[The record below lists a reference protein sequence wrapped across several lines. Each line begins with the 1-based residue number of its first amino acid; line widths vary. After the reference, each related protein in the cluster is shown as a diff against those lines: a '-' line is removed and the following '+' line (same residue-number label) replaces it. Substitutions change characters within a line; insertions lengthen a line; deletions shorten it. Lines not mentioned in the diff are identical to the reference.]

1 LAAGGADRAIVSVS
15 ASIRAVVAATTQEPG
30 AGLMVA
36 SVSALT
42 SSTQASS
49 YYEADDY
56 YAEGGLSPS
65 EWQGAGA
72 EALGL
77 SGEVDRDQF
86 RELLDGRI
94 GDQQL
99 GTYRDGQLEH
109 RPGWDVT
116 LSAPKSVSIMA
127 EVAGDRRLIAAHGQA
142 VKTAMAHVEQH
153 MAATRI
159 RDGGTVTR
167 KATGNLVV
175 ASFQHG
181 TSRAQDP
188 QLHTHNVIMNAT
200 RGEDGTWRSLE
211 PRAIYQLQKQIGA
224 IYRQELAL
232 KVRELGY
239 EIEVGKDSLFEIRG
253 VSAEVIGAFST
264 RSIEIE
270 AALGERGTS
279 RDMAS
284 AAEKQVAAL
293 DTRQAKV
300 ATDQAALVADWRE
313 TASAAGFGTDARLA
327 MVRQAEAN
335 AASPAHRADMA
346 EQAMTADRAVAY
358 AADKLRERQSVF
370 SAAALQ
376 EEAGRIGLGKVGYA
390 EIGAAIDTATKQGE
404 LIDRTYLDRRG
415 AEFAGFTTR
424 QNVETEAKMLRIEAE
439 GRGALS
445 PVASPLAAAKAVA
458 SAATQ
463 AERAGF
469 GWNADQRAATAQLLT
484 SRNRITAVQ
493 GYAGTAKTTTVLATF
508 AREAEARG
516 VSVVALAPTASA
528 AMVLGEALG
537 AHSDTVAR
545 HLLAP
550 ERPHQGQPAAWIVD
564 EASLLSAR
572 DTARLFDLADKHD
585 ARVILVGDVKQLGS
599 VEAGAAFAQLQS
611 AGIETAKLGEIV
623 RQTNAAAKEAVLAS
637 IEGDARKAL
646 AALDR
651 GGGQIVE
658 NADRAERFAA
668 IAERY
673 AGLGKAGRARALVIE
688 PSREGRDALTADIRG
703 ALSRS
708 GALIGPAVAME
719 ALANK
724 GLTRA
729 EARDPMS
736 YDKGDIVRF
745 TRDYADKGVTRGDA
759 YRVESIDAAKAF
771 IALKSEDG
779 REVDW
784 RLRQWGA
791 GKAQAFAPQP
801 LDLKTGDSIRFTR
814 NDREAGRVNG
824 GRGEVIAV
832 DEQTRTA
839 TIQKPSG
846 RTETLNLDAARDR
859 HIAHA
864 YVETAFAA
872 QGRTADHVIIHAD
885 SKATNLVDQ
894 KSFYV
899 GISRAKE
906 SSTIFTDDRG
916 KLASAIYERAG
927 QVQTAIAQAAM
938 HTPAA
943 DKAAWAGLG

>member
-1 LAAGGADRAIVSVS
+1 
-15 ASIRAVVAATTQEPG
+15 
-30 AGLMVA
+30 MVA

-42 SSTQASS
+42 SAAQASS

-72 EALGL
+72 EAMGL

-86 RELLDGRI
+86 RDLLDGKI

-99 GTYRDGQLEH
+99 GTYRDGHLEH

-127 EVAGDRRLIAAHGQA
+127 EVAGDRRLLAAHRQA
-142 VKTAMAHVEQH
+142 VQTAMAHVEKH
-153 MAATRI
+153 MAATRV
-159 RDGGTVTR
+159 RDGGTVSR
-167 KATGNLVV
+167 EVTGNLVV

-188 QLHTHNVIMNAT
+188 QLHTHNVIVNAT
-200 RGEDGTWRSLE
+200 RGEDGAWRSLE

-239 EIEVGKDSLFEIRG
+239 EIETGKDSQFEIKG
-253 VSAEVIGAFST
+253 VSSEVIGAFST
-264 RSIEIE
+264 RSAEIE
-270 AALGERGTS
+270 AALAERGTS
-279 RDMAS
+279 REAAS
-284 AAEKQVAAL
+284 AAEKQIAAL

-300 ATDQAALVADWRE
+300 ATDHAALVADWRE
-313 TASAAGFGTDARLA
+313 TANGVGFGPEARLA
-327 MVRQAEAN
+327 MVREAETR
-335 AASPAHRADMA
+335 AASAEYRADMA
-346 EQAMTADRAVAY
+346 TGSTMADRAVAY
-358 AADKLRERQSVF
+358 AAEKLGERQSIF

-376 EEAGRIGLGKVGYA
+376 EEAGRIGRGKVGYA
-390 EIGAAIDTATKQGE
+390 EIGTAIDAAAKQGE

-439 GRGALS
+439 GRGAFS
-445 PVASPLAAAKAVA
+445 AIASPLAAAKAVA

-469 GWNADQRAATAQLLT
+469 GWNADQRAATEQLLT
-484 SRNRITAVQ
+484 SRSRVTGLQ

-516 VSVVALAPTASA
+516 VAVVALAPTASA

-537 AHSDTVAR
+537 ARSDTVAR
-545 HLLAP
+545 HLLSP

-585 ARVILVGDVKQLGS
+585 ARIILVGDVKQLGS
-599 VEAGAAFAQLQS
+599 VEAGAAFAQLQG
-611 AGIETAKLGEIV
+611 AGMETAKLGEIV
-623 RQTNAAAKEAVLAS
+623 RQTNAASKEAVLAS
-637 IEGDARKAL
+637 IEGDAKKAL

-651 GGGQIVE
+651 GGGQIIE

-673 AGLGKAGRARALVIE
+673 ASLDKASRARTIVIE
-688 PSREGRDALTADIRG
+688 PSREGRDALTADIRV
-703 ALSRS
+703 ALARS
-708 GALIGPAVAME
+708 GMLTGPGVAVE
-719 ALANK
+719 SLTNK

-729 EARDPMS
+729 EARDPTS
-736 YDKGDIVRF
+736 YDKGDVVRF
-745 TRDYADKGVTRGDA
+745 TRDYADKGVTRGEA
-759 YRVESIDAAKAF
+759 YRVESIDPAKAA
-771 IALKSEDG
+771 ITLKSEDG

-791 GKAQAFAPQP
+791 GKVQTFTPQP
-801 LDLKTGDSIRFTR
+801 MDLKTGDTIRFTR
-814 NDREAGRVNG
+814 NDREAGRING

-839 TIQKPSG
+839 TIQTARG
-846 RTETLNLDAARDR
+846 TTETLNLDSARDG

-864 YVETAFAA
+864 YVDTAFAV
-872 QGRTADHVIIHAD
+872 QGRTADHVMIHAD
-885 SKATNLVDQ
+885 SKAINLVDQ

-906 SSTIFTDDRG
+906 SATIFTNDRG
-916 KLASAIYERAG
+916 KLVSAINERAG
-927 QVQTAIAQAAM
+927 RVQTAIAHAVTP
-938 HTPAA
+938 TPAA

>member
-1 LAAGGADRAIVSVS
+1 
-15 ASIRAVVAATTQEPG
+15 
-30 AGLMVA
+30 MVA

-42 SSTQASS
+42 SSAQASS

-56 YAEGGLSPS
+56 YSEDGLAPS

-77 SGEVDRDQF
+77 SGEVDREQF
-86 RELLDGRI
+86 RALLDGRI
-94 GDQQL
+94 GKQQL
-99 GTYRDGQLEH
+99 GTFRDGQLEH

-116 LSAPKSVSIMA
+116 LSAPKSISIMA
-127 EVAGDRRLIAAHGQA
+127 EVAGDRRLIAAHGEA
-142 VKTAMAHVEQH
+142 VKTAIAHVEKH
-153 MAATRI
+153 MAATRV

-167 KATGNLVV
+167 ETTGNLIV

-200 RGEDGTWRSLE
+200 RDEDGAWRSLE

-239 EIEVGKDSLFEIRG
+239 EIETGKDSLFEIKG
-253 VSAEVIGAFST
+253 VPAEVMTAFST
-264 RSIEIE
+264 RSAEID
-270 AALGERGTS
+270 AALAERGTS
-279 RDMAS
+279 RDTAS
-284 AAEKQVAAL
+284 AVEKQVATL

-300 ATDQAALVADWRE
+300 ATDHTSLVADWRE
-313 TASAAGFGTDARLA
+313 TASKAGFGPEARLA
-327 MVRQAEAN
+327 MIEQAEAK
-335 AASPAHRADMA
+335 AADPSRRADIEMQGDGA
-346 EQAMTADRAVAY
+346 AARAVAH
-358 AADKLRERQSVF
+358 AADKLGERQSVF
-370 SAAALQ
+370 STAALQ
-376 EEAGRIGLGKVGYA
+376 EEAGRIGLGKIGYA
-390 EIGAAIDTATKQGE
+390 QIGTAIEAATKQGE
-404 LIDRTYLDRRG
+404 LIDRSFLDRRG

-424 QNVETEAKMLRIEAE
+424 QNVETESKMLRIEAD
-439 GRGALS
+439 GRSVSA
-445 PVASPLAAAKAVA
+445 PIASELAAAKAIAAA
-458 SAATQ
+458 SAQ

-469 GWNADQRAATAQLLT
+469 GWNADQRTATEQLLT
-484 SRNRITAVQ
+484 SRNRITALQ

-516 VSVVALAPTASA
+516 VAVTALAPTASA

-537 AHSDTVAR
+537 TRGDTVAR
-545 HLLAP
+545 HLLSP
-550 ERPHQGQPAAWIVD
+550 ERPQPGQPAAWIVD

-599 VEAGAAFAQLQS
+599 VEAGAAFAQLQG
-611 AGIETAKLGEIV
+611 AGMETAKLAEIV
-623 RQTNAAAKEAVLAS
+623 RQTNDATKEAVLAS
-637 IEGDARKAL
+637 IEGDAKKAL
-646 AALDR
+646 AALDN

-658 NADRAERFAA
+658 NANRAERFAA
-668 IAERY
+668 IAEQY
-673 AGLGKAGRARALVIE
+673 AALDKASRARTLVIE
-688 PSREGRDALTADIRG
+688 PSREGRDALTADIRD

-708 GALIGPAVAME
+708 GALTGPAVTMQS
-719 ALANK
+719 LANK

-736 YDKGDIVRF
+736 YEKDDVVRF
-745 TRDYADKGVTRGDA
+745 TRDYAAKGVTRGEA
-759 YRVESIDAAKAF
+759 YRVESIDPAKAA

-779 REVDW
+779 HEVDW

-791 GKAQAFAPQP
+791 GKVQTFTPKP
-801 LDLKTGDSIRFTR
+801 IDLKTGDSIRFTR
-814 NDREAGRVNG
+814 NDRESGRING

-839 TIQKPSG
+839 VIQTAHG
-846 RTETLNLDAARDR
+846 RTEMLNLDAARDR

-864 YVETAFAA
+864 YVDTAFAA
-872 QGRTADHVIIHAD
+872 QGLTADHVITHAD
-885 SKATNLVDQ
+885 SGATNLVDQ

-899 GISRAKE
+899 GISRAKG
-906 SSTIFTDDRG
+906 SATIFTNDRG
-916 KLASAIYERAG
+916 KLVSAIHERAG
-927 QVQTAIAQAAM
+927 QVQTAIAQAVIP
-938 HTPAA
+938 TPAA
-943 DKAAWAGLG
+943 DKSAGTGLE

>member
-1 LAAGGADRAIVSVS
+1 
-15 ASIRAVVAATTQEPG
+15 
-30 AGLMVA
+30 MVA
-36 SVSALT
+36 SLSALT
-42 SSTQASS
+42 TSAQASS

-86 RELLDGRI
+86 RAFLDGRI
-94 GDQQL
+94 AEQQL
-99 GTYRDGQLEH
+99 GTFRDGQLEH

-116 LSAPKSVSIMA
+116 LSAPKSISIMA
-127 EVAGDRRLIAAHGQA
+127 EVAGDRRLIAAHGEA
-142 VKTAMAHVEQH
+142 VRTAMAHVEKH
-153 MAATRI
+153 MAATRV
-159 RDGGTVTR
+159 RDGGTVNRET
-167 KATGNLVV
+167 TGNLVI

-188 QLHTHNVIMNAT
+188 QLHTHNVILNAT
-200 RGEDGTWRSLE
+200 KGQDGTWRSLE

-239 EIEVGKDSLFEIRG
+239 EIETGKDSLFEIKG
-253 VSAEVIGAFST
+253 VSAEVMAAFST
-264 RSIEIE
+264 RSAEIE
-270 AALGERGTS
+270 AALAERGTS
-279 RDMAS
+279 RVTAS
-284 AAEKQVAAL
+284 AVEKQVATL

-300 ATDQAALVADWRE
+300 ATDHASLVADWRE
-313 TASAAGFGTDARLA
+313 TASKAGFGPEARLA
-327 MVRQAEAN
+327 MIERAEGK
-335 AASPAHRADMA
+335 AADPSRRADMDR
-346 EQAMTADRAVAY
+346 QVTMADRAVAH
-358 AADKLRERQSVF
+358 AADKLGERQSVF

-376 EEAGRIGLGKVGYA
+376 EEAGRIGLGKIGYA
-390 EIGAAIDTATKQGE
+390 QIGTAIEAATKQGE
-404 LIDRTYLDRRG
+404 LIDRRFQDRRG

-424 QNVETEAKMLRIEAE
+424 QNVETEARMLRIEAE
-439 GRGALS
+439 GRGVFA
-445 PVASPLAAAKAVA
+445 PIASELAAAKAVA
-458 SAATQ
+458 AASAQ

-469 GWNADQRAATAQLLT
+469 GWNADQRAATEQLLT
-484 SRNRITAVQ
+484 SRNRITALQ

-516 VSVVALAPTASA
+516 MAVTALAPTASA

-537 AHSDTVAR
+537 TRGDTVAR
-545 HLLAP
+545 HLLSP
-550 ERPHQGQPAAWIVD
+550 ERPQPGQPTAWIVD

-572 DTARLFDLADKHD
+572 DTALLFGLADKHD
-585 ARVILVGDVKQLGS
+585 ARIVLVGDVKQLGS
-599 VEAGAAFAQLQS
+599 VEAGAAFAQLQG
-611 AGIETAKLGEIV
+611 AGMETAKLAEIV
-623 RQTNAAAKEAVLAS
+623 RQTNDATKEAALAS

-646 AALDR
+646 AALDN
-651 GGGQIVE
+651 GGGQVVE
-658 NADRAERFAA
+658 NANRAERFAA

-673 AGLGKAGRARALVIE
+673 AALDKASRARTLVIE
-688 PSREGRDALTADIRG
+688 PSREGRDTLTGDIRA

-708 GALIGPAVAME
+708 GALTGPAVSMQS
-719 ALANK
+719 LANK

-729 EARDPMS
+729 EARDPLS
-736 YDKGDIVRF
+736 YDKGDVVRF
-745 TRDYADKGVTRGDA
+745 TRNYADKGVARGEA
-759 YRVESIDAAKAF
+759 YRVEGIDPTKAA
-771 IALKSEDG
+771 ITLKSEDG

-791 GKAQAFAPQP
+791 GKVQTFAPQP

-814 NDREAGRVNG
+814 NDREAGRING
-824 GRGEVIAV
+824 RRGEVIAV
-832 DEQTRTA
+832 DQQTRTA
-839 TIQKPSG
+839 TIRTAHG
-846 RTETLNLDAARDR
+846 RTETLNLDSARDQ

-864 YVETAFAA
+864 YVDTAFAA

-885 SKATNLVDQ
+885 SQATNLVDQ

-906 SSTIFTDDRG
+906 SATIFTNDRG
-916 KLASAIYERAG
+916 KLVSAINQRAG
-927 QVQTAIAQAAM
+927 QVQTAIAQAVM

-943 DKAAWAGLG
+943 DKAARAALG

>member
-1 LAAGGADRAIVSVS
+1 
-15 ASIRAVVAATTQEPG
+15 
-30 AGLMVA
+30 MVA

-42 SSTQASS
+42 STAQASS

-77 SGEVDRDQF
+77 SGEVNRDQF

-94 GDQQL
+94 GEQQL
-99 GTYRDGQLEH
+99 GTYRNGQLEH

-142 VKTAMAHVEQH
+142 VKTAMAHVERH
-153 MAATRI
+153 MAATRL

-167 KATGNLVV
+167 EVTGNLVI

-188 QLHTHNVIMNAT
+188 QLHTHNVVMNAT
-200 RGEDGTWRSLE
+200 QDEDGTWRSLE

-239 EIEVGKDSLFEIRG
+239 EVEVGKDSLFEIKG
-253 VSAEVIGAFST
+253 VSCEVIEPFST
-264 RSIEIE
+264 RSAEIE
-270 AALGERGTS
+270 AALADRGTS
-279 RDMAS
+279 RDAAS
-284 AAEKQVAAL
+284 AAEKQIAAL

-300 ATDQAALVADWRE
+300 ATDHAALVADWRE
-313 TASAAGFGTDARLA
+313 TANRAGFGTDARLA

-335 AASPAHRADMA
+335 AASPAHRADIA
-346 EQAMTADRAVAY
+346 EQATMADRAVAH
-358 AADKLRERQSVF
+358 AADKLGERQSVF

-376 EEAGRIGLGKVGYA
+376 EEAGRIGLGKVSYA
-390 EIGAAIDTATKQGE
+390 EIGAAIDVATKQGE
-404 LIDRTYLDRRG
+404 LIDRTFLDRRG

-424 QNVETEAKMLRIEAE
+424 QNVEAEAKMLRIEAE
-439 GRGALS
+439 GRGSLS
-445 PVASPLAAAKAVA
+445 PIASPLAAAKAVA

-463 AERAGF
+463 PERAGF
-469 GWNADQRAATAQLLT
+469 GWNADQRAATEQLLT
-484 SRNRITAVQ
+484 SRNRVTAVQ

-508 AREAEARG
+508 SREVEARG

-528 AMVLGEALG
+528 AMVLGDALG
-537 AHSDTVAR
+537 ARSDTVAR
-545 HLLAP
+545 HLLSP
-550 ERPHQGQPAAWIVD
+550 ERPHPGQPAAWIVD

-572 DTARLFDLADKHD
+572 DTARLFDLADKHN
-585 ARVILVGDVKQLGS
+585 ARIILVGDVKQLGS
-599 VEAGAAFAQLQS
+599 VEAGAAFAQLQG
-611 AGIETAKLGEIV
+611 AGMETAKLGEIV
-623 RQTNAAAKEAVLAS
+623 RQTNAATKEAVLAS

-651 GGGQIVE
+651 SGGQIIE

-673 AGLGKAGRARALVIE
+673 AGLDKAGRARTLVIE
-688 PSREGRDALTADIRG
+688 PSREGRDKLTADIRA
-703 ALSRS
+703 ALTRS
-708 GALIGPAVAME
+708 GALTGPAVTVQS
-719 ALANK
+719 LANK
-724 GLTRA
+724 GLSRA
-729 EARDPMS
+729 EARDPLS
-736 YDKGDIVRF
+736 YDKGDVVRF
-745 TRDYADKGVTRGDA
+745 TRDYAHKGVARGEA
-759 YRVESIDAAKAF
+759 FRVESIDTAKAA

-791 GKAQAFAPQP
+791 GKAQAFAPQSM
-801 LDLKTGDSIRFTR
+801 DLKSGDSIRFTR
-814 NDREAGRVNG
+814 NDRDAGRING
-824 GRGEVIAV
+824 HRGEVVAV
-832 DEQTRTA
+832 DGQTRTA
-839 TIQKPSG
+839 TIQTPDG
-846 RTETLNLDAARDR
+846 RTETLDLDAARDR

-872 QGRTADHVIIHAD
+872 QGRTADHVMIHAD

-906 SSTIFTDDRG
+906 TAIIFTNDRS
-916 KLASAIYERAG
+916 KLVSAINERAG
-927 QVQTAIAQAAM
+927 QVQSAIAETAM
-938 HTPAA
+938 TASVA
-943 DKAAWAGLG
+943 DKAVRAGLG

>member
-1 LAAGGADRAIVSVS
+1 
-15 ASIRAVVAATTQEPG
+15 
-30 AGLMVA
+30 MVA

-42 SSTQASS
+42 SSAQASS

-65 EWQGAGA
+65 EWQGKGA
-72 EALGL
+72 EELGL
-77 SGEVDRDQF
+77 SGDVDRDAF
-86 RELLDGRI
+86 RELLDGKVA
-94 GDQQL
+94 GQQL
-99 GTYRDGQLEH
+99 GTVRDGQLEH

-127 EVAGDRRLIAAHGQA
+127 EVAGDRRLIEAHGQA
-142 VKTAMAHVEQH
+142 VKTALAHVETQ
-153 MAATRI
+153 MAATRV
-159 RDGGTVTR
+159 RHGGRVTR
-167 KATGNLVV
+167 EATGNLVV

-200 RGEDGTWRSLE
+200 QGEDGSWRSLE

-239 EIEVGKDSLFEIRG
+239 EIELGKESMFEIKG
-253 VSAEVIGAFST
+253 VSTDVMAAFST
-264 RSIEIE
+264 RSAEIE
-270 AALGERGTS
+270 AALCERGTS
-279 RDMAS
+279 RKEAS

-300 ATDQAALVADWRE
+300 ATDHSALVADWRA
-313 TASAAGFGTDARLA
+313 TADGAGFNAEARLA
-327 MVRQAEAN
+327 LVREAEGR
-335 AASPAHRADMA
+335 AASGVRLPGPSI
-346 EQAMTADRAVAY
+346 ADRAVAH
-358 AADKLRERQSVF
+358 AADKLGERQSVF
-370 SAAALQ
+370 AVAALH
-376 EEAGRIGLGKVGYA
+376 EEAGRVGLGKVGYA
-390 EIGAAIDTATKQGE
+390 EIGDAIGRAEKEGE
-404 LIDRTYLDRRG
+404 LVDRTFLDRRG
-415 AEFAGFTTR
+415 AAFAGFTTR
-424 QNVETEAKMLRIEAE
+424 QNIAAEKTLLLIEAQ
-439 GRGALS
+439 GRGALA
-445 PVASPLAAAKAVA
+445 PIASPLAAAKAVA
-458 SAATQ
+458 GAAAQ
-463 AERAGF
+463 AERSGF
-469 GWNADQRAATAQLLT
+469 SWNADQKAATEQLLT

-493 GYAGTAKTTTVLATF
+493 GYAGAAKTTTVLATF
-508 AREAEARG
+508 AREAEVRG

-537 AHSDTVAR
+537 TRGDTVAR

-550 ERPHQGQPAAWIVD
+550 EGSVSEQPVAWIVD

-572 DTARLFDLADKHD
+572 DTARLFGLAEQHD

-611 AGIETAKLGEIV
+611 AGMETATLGEIV
-623 RQTNAAAKEAVLAS
+623 RQSNAATKEAVLAS
-637 IEGDARKAL
+637 IEGDAKKAL

-658 NADRAERFAA
+658 QADRADRFAA

-673 AGLGKAGRARALVIE
+673 AGLDKAARARTLVIE
-688 PSREGRDALTADIRG
+688 PSREGRDALTADIRT
-703 ALSRS
+703 ALVRS
-708 GALIGPAVAME
+708 GALCGPAVAIE
-719 ALANK
+719 SLVNK

-729 EARDPMS
+729 EARDPLN
-736 YDKGDIVRF
+736 YDRGDVVRF
-745 TRDYADKGVTRGDA
+745 TSDYADKGVARGEA
-759 YRVESIDAAKAF
+759 YRVEAVDPAKAA

-791 GKAQAFAPQP
+791 GKVQVFAPQNI
-801 LDLKTGDSIRFTR
+801 DLRTGDSIRFTR
-814 NDREAGRVNG
+814 NDREAGRING
-824 GRGEVIAV
+824 ARGEVTGI
-832 DEQTRTA
+832 DEQARTA
-839 TIQKPSG
+839 TVLGARGQ
-846 RTETLNLDAARDR
+846 TQTLDLDTARDR

-864 YVETAFAA
+864 YVYTAFAA

-885 SKATNLVDQ
+885 SRAANLVDQ

-906 SSTIFTDDRG
+906 SATIVTDDRV
-916 KLASAIYERAG
+916 KLTSAINERAG
-927 QVQTAIAQAAM
+927 VVQTAIAQAAM
-938 HTPAA
+938 PAA
-943 DKAAWAGLG
+943 DAQKAADSALAKSFAAFGL